1 MPGNVA
7 ALSVQTTIF
16 RCCGWK
22 VKARGLELLR
32 LKTLNP
38 KRLTVKTLN
47 PNRCLGVLASG
58 RGRKTKEPSAEPWK
72 KSKRKTDRASGFRG
86 GGF

>member
-47 PNRCLGVLASG
+47 PNRCLGVF
-58 RGRKTKEPSAEPWK
+58 
-72 KSKRKTDRASGFRG
+72 GFRAG
-86 GGF
+86 KEN